1 MKQIDLNAVYETFPL
16 LRFACDEAG
25 EQNFGNNWQWKSF
38 LRFRDELVG
47 VKEPIPVY
55 NYSNANLAWHD
66 FLDEVQVVYGSPRN
80 LDSGLPW
87 GSYKLFPDPIVSFR
101 HLMNAW
107 RNEWRGAI
115 NEFVPPHY
123 RAYINDQENV
133 VSSVGDV
140 WRMLHLSKPDG
151 IDDEMWQYR
160 RWLARR
166 DWFLTNLAMLLDA
179 YSNQFDFYDFNIAID
194 RQLVIDQCFHI
205 DHSFELPVRQLSW
218 NGRKIVV
225 YCDWSPKSIGSL
237 LFKVLR
243 KQYDGGRT
251 LYELIFDIMRGRFVV
266 ANVED
271 RELVCRFIEHFC
283 GPGMNRDV
291 SNDNLISSE
300 KWRATYYKGWTHN
313 IKLELQVQLFDDYV
327 DANYGHGEVN
337 HGYYKAKQFFNLIP
351 IMLPPEMMERFFK
364 INWAE
369 FCQEYISFNKKRFE
383 ILE

>member
-1 MKQIDLNAVYETFPL
+1 MKQIDLGPVHETFPL
-16 LRFACDEAG
+16 LRFAFDEAG
-25 EQNFGNNWQWKSF
+25 ERNFSNNLLWKSF

-47 VKEPIPVY
+47 VKEPVPLY
-55 NYSNANLAWHD
+55 NYSNVNLTWHD
-66 FLDEVQVVYGSPRN
+66 FLDEMQVVYGSPRN

-87 GSYKLFPDPIVSFR
+87 GSYKLFPNPIDSFR
-101 HLMNAW
+101 HLLNAW
-107 RNEWRGAI
+107 RIEWRGAI

-133 VSSVGDV
+133 VSSVEDV

-179 YSNQFDFYDFNIAID
+179 YSSQFEFYDFVIGLD
-194 RQLVIDQCFHI
+194 QRLVIDRCFHI
-205 DHSFELPVRQLSW
+205 DPAFELPVRQLAW
-218 NGRKIVV
+218 DGRKVAV
-225 YCDWSPKSIGSL
+225 YCDWSRKSIGSL

-243 KQYDGGRT
+243 KQYDGGKT

-266 ANVED
+266 GNAED
-271 RELVCRFIEHFC
+271 QELVCRFIEYYF
-283 GPGMNRDV
+283 PGMHRV
-291 SNDNLISSE
+291 MENDNPISSD

-327 DANYGHGEVN
+327 DANFDHSAVN
-337 HGYYKAKQFFNLIP
+337 HGYYKSQQMFWLIP
-351 IMLPPEMMERFFK
+351 IMLPPEMLERFFK
-364 INWAE
+364 INWCD
-369 FCQEYISFNKKRFE
+369 FCREYISFNKKRFE
-383 ILE
+383 IVE